1 MFNVHFE
8 CLFQSK
14 LNKLKVSRLKQFN
27 SCKIILAF
35 SKIHYSNYTSSNP
48 SYANILISNYKSSFS
63 LAESPVIIA
72 GSHELKK
79 KYLGRMTE
87 ELLVAAY
94 GVTEP
99 GAGSD
104 VASTKTSSRKGGIL

>member
-1 MFNVHFE
+1 M
-8 CLFQSK
+8 
-14 LNKLKVSRLKQFN
+14 
-27 SCKIILAF
+27 
-35 SKIHYSNYTSSNP
+35 
-48 SYANILISNYKSSFS
+48 
-63 LAESPVIIA
+63 IIA

-99 GAGSD
+99 SAGSD
-104 VASTKTSSRKGGIL
+104 VASTRTTSRKGQYTIIKSPNLPTF